1 MPLLSVGAD
10 QDSKISTRVENINE
24 RQQRIGSIVSI
35 HLDEVKHVATQR
47 KLATALLSLND
58 DTAMTVFLFA
68 SPQAILK
75 KEWDSV
81 LGKLARRKLIRLICL
96 DEVHL
101 YVNFGLT
108 FRHDFL
114 KLKNTLFEWVR
125 TQPLSHGSNSLLR
138 IPLLL
143 MTATWNLELELIF
156 SLMTG
161 VRPQQN
167 LYVWASAK
175 EMQRRQ
181 NRITMIAGQ
190 KKGSKI
196 QSHCIQLFGTS
207 EDGTAVVYSNSRK
220 AVEKIAIALN
230 QFLDHE
236 DLHYDTVV
244 VNGEMFA
251 EQKFFYTRL
260 FTKNSA
266 TGRDGDGD
274 DTSGNGV
281 YNPRVLI
288 ATAGA
293 AGVGIDS
300 PEVHLV
306 LRDGFPPSILS
317 LVQEL
322 GRAGRGENASPDTD
336 KCVVIVS
343 LYDYLYLLKRIH
355 ENNDTNSDKKGNN
368 VIPRKQVVQMEVDA
382 LNRLT
387 SVLCLDNGCVNVA
400 IERMTSSPSDE
411 NKNEPIA
418 PCMNACPHC
427 TREFHHIFPPVKRE
441 GVIKFL
447 VDNILR
453 NSQGDRT
460 AAELVSLL
468 MNYKDVGQAVYSRP
482 RSNKSPDSTTVGL
495 TVLQWI
501 AAGIIDAYVK
511 ENSEGKKEVYIR
523 AGCDDEAMFH
533 FNDNSRW
540 EKILTVS

>member
-1 MPLLSVGAD
+1 
-10 QDSKISTRVENINE
+10 
-24 RQQRIGSIVSI
+24 
-35 HLDEVKHVATQR
+35 
-47 KLATALLSLND
+47 
-58 DTAMTVFLFA
+58 
-68 SPQAILK
+68 
-75 KEWDSV
+75 
-81 LGKLARRKLIRLICL
+81 
-96 DEVHL
+96 
-101 YVNFGLT
+101 
-108 FRHDFL
+108 
-114 KLKNTLFEWVR
+114 
-125 TQPLSHGSNSLLR
+125 
-138 IPLLL
+138 

-220 AVEKIAIALN
+220 AIEKIAIALN

-343 LYDYLYLLKRIH
+343 LYDYLYLL
-355 ENNDTNSDKKGNN
+355 S
-368 VIPRKQVVQMEVDA
+368 A
-382 LNRLT
+382 L
-387 SVLCLDNGCVNVA
+387 S
-400 IERMTSSPSDE
+400 
-411 NKNEPIA
+411 
-418 PCMNACPHC
+418 
-427 TREFHHIFPPVKRE
+427 
-441 GVIKFL
+441 
-447 VDNILR
+447 
-453 NSQGDRT
+453 
-460 AAELVSLL
+460 
-468 MNYKDVGQAVYSRP
+468 
-482 RSNKSPDSTTVGL
+482 
-495 TVLQWI
+495 
-501 AAGIIDAYVK
+501 
-511 ENSEGKKEVYIR
+511 
-523 AGCDDEAMFH
+523 
-533 FNDNSRW
+533 
-540 EKILTVS
+540 